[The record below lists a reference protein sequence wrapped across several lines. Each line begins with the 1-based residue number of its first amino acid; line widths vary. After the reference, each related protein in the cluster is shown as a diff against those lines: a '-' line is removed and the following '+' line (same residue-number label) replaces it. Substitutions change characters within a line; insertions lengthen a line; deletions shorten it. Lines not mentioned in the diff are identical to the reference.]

1 MAEMTKPNR
10 LSPAMLKAA
19 RAIMQPG
26 DRARFMLPNG
36 VAFELVAGNGTPE
49 QMRLPANQSEPETG
63 HLDDVA
69 RLTAALTSRRR
80 QRA

>member
-1 MAEMTKPNR
+1 MTKPNR

-26 DRARFMLPNG
+26 DRARFVLPSG
-36 VAFELVAGNGTPE
+36 VAFELLAGDGTAEPFP
-49 QMRLPANQSEPETG
+49 LPANQSEPAMD

>member
-1 MAEMTKPNR
+1 MTKPNR
-10 LSPAMLKAA
+10 LTPSMLKAA

-36 VAFELVAGNGTPE
+36 VAFELLAGDGTAEP
-49 QMRLPANQSEPETG
+49 MPLPANQSEPATD

-69 RLTAALTSRRR
+69 RLTAALTSRKR

>member
-1 MAEMTKPNR
+1 MTKPNR
-10 LSPAMLKAA
+10 LTPSMLKAA

-36 VAFELVAGNGTPE
+36 VAFELLAGDGTAE
-49 QMRLPANQSEPETG
+49 LMQLPANQSEPAID

-69 RLTAALTSRRR
+69 RLTAALTSRKR